1 MRRVR
6 RKDPMELKLEGN
18 TVKSNVR
25 NLHRMTEAFEYPL
38 GLEYNRLLTSA
49 LVSTLLV

>member
-25 NLHRMTEAFEYPL
+25 NLHRIDGSF
-38 GLEYNRLLTSA
+38 
-49 LVSTLLV
+49 